1 MESVS
6 CFLGTP
12 GGHGFTDV
20 GIWWLERGA
29 GTGEGFLNL
38 PSRAVLSPPNNM
50 YSTHLSVHTS
60 PPKHAPEGCWE
71 KTALLGQNPPHSRLC
86 TVSTPLIA
94 SSFSAQKF
102 SKFDVAPLIVLLL
115 TPEFLKRFYLCMRV
129 LYLCQMRVSGPLID
143 GCELPCGHWELN

>member
-6 CFLGTP
+6 HFLGTRVDMDLQTWES
-12 GGHGFTDV
+12 GG
-20 GIWWLERGA
+20 WRGA

-38 PSRAVLSPPNNM
+38 PSRAVLSPPHNT
-50 YSTHLSVHTS
+50 YSIHLSVHTS
-60 PPKHAPEGCWE
+60 PPEGCWE

-86 TVSTPLIA
+86 TVSTPLIV